1 MPAYDILKKH
11 FDILVKESFIDFHV
25 VVCRLFKWTRKRI
38 EYFNEILIAILLANN
53 FHSEFPVEFQN
64 FLYLEQKKRKPKSF
78 ISIAFKCVFP
88 LKTVKPN
95 PIKALETV
103 KEKLLLWKLI
113 IQVNFHM
120 NTPLVCIELLIRNIK
135 SSRTV
140 LEWCRRSMKIC
151 FFLQI
156 RNLYVCEPFKF
167 PPFFASKKT
176 QFLPD
181 KRAFLELIYDLFMAT
196 NYVLN

>member
-1 MPAYDILKKH
+1 MNPETYWTFQWN
-11 FDILVKESFIDFHV
+11 FDCDLISKQLSF
-25 VVCRLFKWTRKRI
+25 RI
-38 EYFNEILIAILLANN
+38 P
-53 FHSEFPVEFQN
+53 SRVSKFPIFRTK
-64 FLYLEQKKRKPKSF
+64 KKRKPKSY

-181 KRAFLELIYDLFMAT
+181 KRAFLEVIYDLFMAT